1 MWSVSGNKR
10 GSSESKKQLE
20 CAQPGKRLSAFV
32 RIYFGGWRGAQAELL
47 QKYGNVLKLLWTL
60 SAAATEYEKVHRDAA
75 SDIHTDGGE
84 YN

>member
-1 MWSVSGNKR
+1 M
-10 GSSESKKQLE
+10 
-20 CAQPGKRLSAFV
+20 
-32 RIYFGGWRGAQAELL
+32 

-75 SDIHTDGGE
+75 SDIHTDGAE